1 MWGNPFGSG
10 GHRVETGRPNR
21 PLATSAATIS
31 RMKSVIPENTG
42 EVVASAAPAGSVPL
56 DQDSPPS
63 KGLPSMRISPAPV
76 WIAALSLAAASW
88 LTAQEPVDQAV
99 IARIREEGL
108 QRSRVEQTFNQ
119 LTNVIGPRLTGTP
132 AYKQAA
138 DWSATELK
146 RYGLSAVHLESFP
159 FGRGWTLEKLVLEMV
174 EPWYFPLTGYP
185 EAWSPSTKGE
195 LLGAPV
201 YLGDLADSTAVRA
214 RAADLRG
221 AIVLLAQPHTGV
233 IVAARPQPSACD
245 TAVRIGATPVL
256 KPARPLLNQARPRNI
271 GKVGTAT
278 I

>member
-1 MWGNPFGSG
+1 
-10 GHRVETGRPNR
+10 
-21 PLATSAATIS
+21 
-31 RMKSVIPENTG
+31 
-42 EVVASAAPAGSVPL
+42 
-56 DQDSPPS
+56 
-63 KGLPSMRISPAPV
+63 MRISPAPV

-221 AIVLLAQPHTGV
+221 AIVLLTQPQTGF
-233 IVAARPQPSACD
+233 IVVDRPQPSAHD
-245 TAVRIGATPVL
+245 TAVRIGAPPFL
-256 KPARPLLNQARPRNI
+256 NPRSPLPNQARTRI
-271 GKVGTAT
+271 MGEVGTGVVLRPTQGQHGTAFVLGSRNT
-278 I
+278 PRDAAPSVILVAEHYNMIVRAQQSGAPVKLRVRVDSREHTADTSG